1 MAKYDDIIN
10 GIFFDRYEAGATS
23 VRFERKDL
31 AAKAHQLKIAVPKN
45 LGDIIYSYKYRKSLP
60 QEIIKTAPEGF
71 YWRIKKCWDSSARI
85 CSYARF

>member
-31 AAKAHQLKIAVPKN
+31 AAKAHQLK
-45 LGDIIYSYKYRKSLP
+45 LSL
-60 QEIIKTAPEGF
+60 IHI
-71 YWRIKKCWDSSARI
+71 
-85 CSYARF
+85 

>member
-10 GIFFDRYEAGATS
+10 GIFFDRYEAGAAS

-45 LGDIIYSYKYRKSLP
+45 LGPALQPAAQDHAADAA
-60 QEIIKTAPEGF
+60 KTIDADF
-71 YWRIKKCWDSSARI
+71 DAHINTASSP
-85 CSYARF
+85 

>member
-45 LGDIIYSYKYRKSLP
+45 TINTILAAATLHFS
-60 QEIIKTAPEGF
+60 QA
-71 YWRIKKCWDSSARI
+71 
-85 CSYARF
+85 

>member
-31 AAKAHQLKIAVPKN
+31 AAKAHQLKIAVPK
-45 LGDIIYSYKYRKSLP
+45 IWEISYTPTSIAKAYLRK
-60 QEIIKTAPEGF
+60 
-71 YWRIKKCWDSSARI
+71 
-85 CSYARF
+85 

>member
-10 GIFFDRYEAGATS
+10 GIFFDRYEAGAAS

-45 LGDIIYSYKYRKSLP
+45 L
-60 QEIIKTAPEGF
+60 
-71 YWRIKKCWDSSARI
+71 
-85 CSYARF
+85 